1 MLRARR
7 LTRPLTSVAVAL
19 VCAVT
24 APTARGASLFDP
36 ALKFRVLRT
45 EHFRIY
51 FHQGEDRLAIR
62 LSAIAEDAWRAL
74 ERPLG
79 VRPPRLTHVVI
90 ADQTEQAN
98 GYATPLPYDTIVI
111 YPTWPRG
118 AEFAT
123 DDWLR
128 LVITHEF
135 THIVH
140 LDRSESWA
148 RIVRNIFGRTVI
160 AFPNLFLPT
169 WQIEGLATYEESAIT
184 GEGRLHA
191 GDFRV
196 IVEEAT
202 RQNALE
208 PLDRVNGGLTD
219 WPTGQAPYAYGVGFH
234 QYLADRF
241 GAEKL
246 AELAKATARRVP
258 YTFSPVFRR
267 IFGQSLGG
275 LWTDYERALVAASGP
290 PALDAGVSQLTHH
303 GFVAVGPRFDP
314 FGGGIVY
321 SKRTPDGFPTLQRI
335 DGDGGHA
342 TELAT
347 RYFGSTTG
355 FSKDTIYF
363 DQLEYRRNVAVL
375 ADLCALDRKTGRI
388 RVIKGG
394 SRLRDPDFRYDQLN
408 RNGLIVAA
416 REDAGRREL
425 VLLNPNPSPVYPRTV
440 VVLLSEADTQF
451 NAPRWSPDGNRVAVE
466 RHRLGYDPEIIVVE
480 LALGRVSVVAAAAGT
495 RIVMPAWRPDGRAIV
510 AAVARDDQVFNLY
523 EFPVGSDGVPRQLTH
538 TTSGATWPDVSDDGK
553 TIVFVGYTTAGNDVF
568 SMPYPI
574 APGATPLEPPLAQST
589 ATAVSQDRSA
599 SSEPY
604 SPIETLR
611 PTSWSPEIVGDS
623 DQVRLG
629 AAVFGSDVLGYHW
642 YAASATWLV
651 ASPGDAPT
659 PAGASPDWS
668 VSYTYNRWWP
678 ALFATASLE
687 TSFFVGPATD
697 RGTPSA
703 ATRREREVQAGLVLP
718 FVKART
724 RHTASLSILRSVD
737 DFTLVDRTFDRERT
751 ALRTSWRSST
761 ARTYGYSISPEDGVT
776 VGATAE
782 FVRRALGA
790 SEDATIITGDARA
803 YLRGV
808 RPHHVIAVRAAGG
821 VSSGD
826 PTVGRTFLLGG
837 AGPDLS
843 VTDFGNDA
851 ISLLRGF
858 AADSFAGSHVALINA
873 DYRWPLARPQ
883 RGHGTWPLFLHTL
896 HGAAFVDAGNTWM
909 RSFDA
914 ESIKTSIGAE
924 FSGNLI
930 IGFYFPLTATA
941 GVAWGHDGS
950 GVVRDGAIGYFRA
963 GISF

>member
-7 LTRPLTSVAVAL
+7 LTRPRISAAIAL
-19 VCAVT
+19 VCTFT
-24 APTARGASLFDP
+24 AATARGASLFDP

-128 LVITHEF
+128 LVMTHEF

-196 IVEEAT
+196 IVDEAT

-219 WPTGQAPYAYGVGFH
+219 WPTGQGPYAYGVGFH

-246 AELAKATARRVP
+246 AELANATARRVP
-258 YTFSPVFRR
+258 YTAPPVFRR
-267 IFGQSLGG
+267 VFGESLGS
-275 LWTDYERALVAASGP
+275 LWSDYQHALSATVEP
-290 PALDAGVSQLTHH
+290 PALDVGITQLTHH
-303 GFVAVGPRFDP
+303 GFVAGGPRFDRAS
-314 FGGGIVY
+314 GEIVY
-321 SKRTPDGFPTLQRI
+321 SKRTPDAFPSLERLGAEGSTR
-335 DGDGGHA
+335 
-342 TELAT
+342 TLAT
-347 RYFGSTTG
+347 RYFGLTAGLARTA
-355 FSKDTIYF
+355 IYF
-363 DQLEYRRNVAVL
+363 DQLEYERNVAL
-375 ADLCALDRKTGRI
+375 LSDLYRLDRASGRVE
-388 RVIKGG
+388 RTTHGA
-394 SRLRDPDFRYDQLN
+394 RLRDPDVSPDGATIAAVREAVGHRDLVTLN
-408 RNGLIVAA
+408 LTGAVAA
-416 REDAGRREL
+416 KSDTT
-425 VLLNPNPSPVYPRTV
+425 VLASSP
-440 VVLLSEADTQF
+440 DIQF
-451 NAPRWSPDGNRVAVE
+451 NSPRWSPDGSQIVAE
-466 RHRLGYDPEIIVVE
+466 RHRLGFDPDIVIVDVHTSE
-480 LALGRVSVVAAAAGT
+480 LRVIAAAADT
-495 RIVMPAWRPDGRAIV
+495 RIVMPTWRPDGRAIV
-510 AAVARDDQVFNLY
+510 AALAKGDQVFNLY
-523 EFPVGSDGVPRQLTH
+523 EFPLDESRTARQLTQ
-538 TTSGATWPDVSDDGK
+538 TSSGATWPDVSSDGR
-553 TIVFVGYTTAGNDVF
+553 TIVFVGYTTSGYDLF
-568 SMPYPI
+568 SMPYPVAAAHARTLV
-574 APGATPLEPPLAQST
+574 APAAESSATLVSMQVSSPST
-589 ATAVSQDRSA
+589 S
-599 SSEPY
+599 Y
-604 SPIETLR
+604 SPLGTLP
-611 PTSWSPEIVGDS
+611 PTSWSPEIEADS

-651 ASPGDAPT
+651 ASPSDAPT
-659 PAGASPDWS
+659 PAGASPDWF
-668 VSYTYNRWWP
+668 VSYAYNRWRP
-678 ALFATASLE
+678 TLFATASLE

-724 RHTASLSILRSVD
+724 RHTASLSIFRSVD
-737 DFTLVDRTFDRERT
+737 EFTLVNRTFDRERT
-751 ALRTSWRSST
+751 ALRAAWRSNT

-803 YLRGV
+803 YLRGA

-858 AADSFAGSHVALINA
+858 AADSFAGSHVAVINA

-896 HGAAFVDAGNTWM
+896 HAAAFVDAGNTWM
-909 RSFDA
+909 GSFDA

-930 IGFYFPLTATA
+930 VGFYFPLTATA

-950 GVVRDGAIGYFRA
+950 GVVRDGAIGYFRV

>member
-7 LTRPLTSVAVAL
+7 LTRPLTSAAVAL
-19 VCAVT
+19 ACAVT
-24 APTARGASLFDP
+24 ATTVRGASLFDP

-51 FHQGEDRLAIR
+51 FHQGEDRLAMR

-79 VRPPRLTHVVI
+79 VRPPRLTHLVL

-118 AEFAT
+118 AEFAS

-148 RIVRNIFGRTVI
+148 RIVRNIFGRSAI

-196 IVEEAT
+196 IVDEAT

-241 GAEKL
+241 GAAKL
-246 AELAKATARRVP
+246 AELATATAKRVP
-258 YTFSPVFRR
+258 YTAPPVFRR
-267 IFGQSLGG
+267 IFGESLGS
-275 LWTDYERALVAASGP
+275 LWGDYQHSLSATVAV
-290 PALDAGVSQLTHH
+290 PALDAGITQLTHH
-303 GFVAVGPRFDP
+303 GFVAGGPRFDP
-314 FGGGIVY
+314 ASGGIVY
-321 SKRTPDGFPTLQRI
+321 SKRTPNAFPTLERLGP
-335 DGDGGHA
+335 DGS
-342 TELAT
+342 TRSLTT
-347 RYFGSTTG
+347 RYFGLTTG
-355 FSKDTIYF
+355 PGRTAIYF
-363 DQLEYRRNVAVL
+363 DQFEYERNVAL
-375 ADLCALDRKTGRI
+375 LSDLYRLDRASGRVV
-388 RVIKGG
+388 RTTHGA
-394 SRLRDPDFRYDQLN
+394 RLRDPDLSPD
-408 RNGLIVAA
+408 GATIAA
-416 REDAGRREL
+416 VREAVGHRDLVTLSLAGSIAGQTAIT
-425 VLLNPNPSPVYPRTV
+425 VLASSP
-440 VVLLSEADTQF
+440 DIQF
-451 NAPRWSPDGNRVAVE
+451 NSPRWSPDGSQIVAE
-466 RHRLGYDPEIIVVE
+466 RHRLGFDPDIVIIDVRTKQ
-480 LALGRVSVVAAAAGT
+480 LRVVAAAADT
-495 RIVMPAWRPDGRAIV
+495 RIVMPTWRPDGRAIV
-510 AAVARDDQVFNLY
+510 AAVATGDQVFNLH
-523 EFPVGSDGVPRQLTH
+523 EFPLDESGAARQLTH
-538 TTSGATWPDVSDDGK
+538 AASGATWPDVSSDGR
-553 TIVFVGYTTAGNDVF
+553 TIVFVGYTTAGYDLF
-568 SMPYPI
+568 SMPYPVATTEAQRL
-574 APGATPLEPPLAQST
+574 APPAESSVA
-589 ATAVSQDRSA
+589 SA
-599 SSEPY
+599 SMPAALRSTTY
-604 SPIETLR
+604 SPLGTLR
-611 PTSWSPEIVGDS
+611 PTSWSPIVEGDS

-629 AAVFGSDVLGYHW
+629 AAVFGRDVLGYHS

-651 ASPGDAPT
+651 ASPSEAPT
-659 PAGASPDWS
+659 PAGASPDWF
-668 VSYTYNRWWP
+668 VSYAYDRWRP
-678 ALFATASLE
+678 TLFATASLE

-703 ATRREREVQAGLVLP
+703 ATRREREVQAGVVLP

-724 RHTASLSILRSVD
+724 SHNALVGIFRSVD
-737 DFTLVDRTFDRERT
+737 EFTLVDRTFDRERSAFRT
-751 ALRTSWRSST
+751 AWRSNS
-761 ARTYGYSISPEDGVT
+761 ARTYGYSISQEDGVT

-782 FVRRALGA
+782 LVRRALGA
-790 SEDATIITGDARA
+790 SADATVVTGDARA
-803 YLRGV
+803 YIGGV
-808 RPHHVIAVRAAGG
+808 RPHHVLAVRAAGG

-837 AGPDLS
+837 SGPDLS
-843 VTDFGNDA
+843 VTDFGSDA
-851 ISLLRGF
+851 FSLLRGF
-858 AADSFAGSHVALINA
+858 AADSFAGTHVAVINT

-883 RGHGTWPLFLHTL
+883 RGYGTWPIFLHTL
-896 HGAAFVDAGNTWM
+896 HAAAFVDAGHTWM

-914 ESIKTSIGAE
+914 ASIKTSIGAE
-924 FSGNLI
+924 LSANLI
-930 IGFYFPLTATA
+930 AGFYFPFTATA
-941 GVAWGHDGS
+941 GVAWGHDGG
-950 GVVRDGAIGYFRA
+950 GVIRGGAIGYFRV
-963 GISF
+963 GKSF

>member
-7 LTRPLTSVAVAL
+7 LTRPLTSAAVAL

-24 APTARGASLFDP
+24 ATAARGASLFDP

-51 FHQGEDRLAIR
+51 FHQGEDRLAAR

-111 YPTWPRG
+111 YTTWPRG

-148 RIVRNIFGRTVI
+148 RVVRNIFGRTVI
-160 AFPNLFLPT
+160 AFPNLYLPK

-196 IVEEAT
+196 IVDEAT

-219 WPTGQAPYAYGVGFH
+219 WPTGQGPYAYGVGFH

-241 GAEKL
+241 GAAKL
-246 AELAKATARRVP
+246 GELANATARRFP
-258 YTFSPVFRR
+258 YTAPPVFRR
-267 IFGQSLGG
+267 VFGESLGS
-275 LWTDYERALVAASGP
+275 LWSDYQHSLSATVGP
-290 PALDAGVSQLTHH
+290 PALDAGITQLTHH
-303 GFVAVGPRFDP
+303 GFVAGGPRFDRASS
-314 FGGGIVY
+314 GIVY
-321 SKRTPDGFPTLQRI
+321 SKLTPNAFPSLERLGADGSTRTLT
-335 DGDGGHA
+335 
-342 TELAT
+342 T
-347 RYFGSTTG
+347 RYFGLTTG
-355 FSKDTIYF
+355 LSRTAIYF
-363 DQLEYRRNVAVL
+363 DQLEYERNVAL
-375 ADLCALDRKTGRI
+375 FSDLYRLDRASGHVVRTTHGA
-388 RVIKGG
+388 
-394 SRLRDPDFRYDQLN
+394 RLRDPDVSPDGTTIAAVQESVGHRDLVTLN
-408 RNGLIVAA
+408 LTGAVAA
-416 REDAGRREL
+416 NTTTIVL
-425 VLLNPNPSPVYPRTV
+425 VSSP
-440 VVLLSEADTQF
+440 DIQF
-451 NAPRWSPDGNRVAVE
+451 NSPRWSPDGSLIVAE
-466 RHRLGYDPEIIVVE
+466 RHRLGFDPDIVIVDARTNE
-480 LALGRVSVVAAAAGT
+480 LRVVAAAADT
-495 RIVMPAWRPDGRAIV
+495 RIVMPTWRPDGRAIV
-510 AAVARDDQVFNLY
+510 AALAKGDQVFNLY
-523 EFPVGSDGVPRQLTH
+523 EFSLDELGTARQLTH
-538 TTSGATWPDVSDDGK
+538 LTSGATWPDVSSDGR
-553 TIVFVGYTTAGNDVF
+553 TIVFVGYTTAGYDLF
-568 SMPYPI
+568 SMSYPV
-574 APGATPLEPPLAQST
+574 APAPARTPVAAPAESSATPFSLQAPSPST
-589 ATAVSQDRSA
+589 S
-599 SSEPY
+599 Y
-604 SPIETLR
+604 SPLSTLL
-611 PTSWSPEIVGDS
+611 PTSWSPIITGDS
-623 DQVRLG
+623 DEGRLG
-629 AAVFGSDVLGYHW
+629 AEVFGSDVLGYHS
-642 YAASATWLV
+642 YSASATWLV
-651 ASPGDAPT
+651 DSPSGAPT

-668 VSYTYNRWWP
+668 VSYAYDRWRP
-678 ALFATASLE
+678 TLFAAASLE

-703 ATRREREVQAGLVLP
+703 ATRRERVVRAGVVLP

-724 RHTASLSILRSVD
+724 RHTASMSIFRSVD
-737 DFTLVDRTFDRERT
+737 EFTLVDRTFDRERT
-751 ALRTSWRSST
+751 ALRTAWRSNT

-790 SEDATIITGDARA
+790 SEDATIVTADARA
-803 YLRGV
+803 YVRGV
-808 RPHHVIAVRAAGG
+808 RARHVLAVRAAGG

-837 AGPDLS
+837 SGPDFS
-843 VTDFGNDA
+843 VTDFGNHA

-858 AADSFAGSHVALINA
+858 AADSFAGTHVAVINA

-896 HGAAFVDAGNTWM
+896 HAAAFVDAGNTWM

-914 ESIKTSIGAE
+914 ESIKTAIGAE
-924 FSGNLI
+924 FSANLI
-930 IGFYFPLTATA
+930 IGFYFPLNATG
-941 GVAWGHDGS
+941 GVAWGHDGG
-950 GVVRDGAIGYFRA
+950 GVNRGGAIGYFRV
-963 GISF
+963 GIPF